1 MKHRATLLL
10 RIKPY
15 LIIMRIDHWLKNVL
29 ILPGVV
35 LALKYSE
42 INVGQVAKIL
52 STFIGVSL
60 AASANYTIN
69 EFLDRAYDSRH
80 PRKKSRVA
88 VLGKVIRKWVVVQYL
103 LLYSA
108 ALSIFAM
115 IGLPSFLI
123 CITFLLNGL
132 CYNLP
137 QLRMKEKKYLDILS
151 ESLNSPLRFALG
163 WYSLAPLSALPSSA
177 FIAFWLTGVF
187 LMALKRFVELS
198 EFETVAEAK
207 AYRVSLSNYSKD
219 QLLRLSLIGG
229 FSATM
234 LFGVFIMRNYLQFIL
249 VLPFIVWIFA
259 EFAVAAINGEKIIY
273 SPETT
278 MRSPKIL
285 MILGIAFATACTLYL
300 LNVPIMEVF
309 LGL

>member
-1 MKHRATLLL
+1 MKHKATLLF

-42 INVGQVAKIL
+42 LNVGQVAKIL
-52 STFIGVSL
+52 CTFIGVSL

-69 EFLDRAYDSRH
+69 EFLDRAFDSLH

-103 LLYSA
+103 LLYSI

-123 CITFLLNGL
+123 CVIFLLNGL

-137 QLRMKEKKYLDILS
+137 QIRMKEKKYLDILS
-151 ESLNSPLRFALG
+151 ESLNSPLRFGLG
-163 WYSLAPLSALPSSA
+163 WYSLAPLSTLPSSA

-219 QLLRLSLIGG
+219 QLLRLAMIGG

-234 LFGVFIMRNYLQFIL
+234 LFGVFIMRNHLQFIL

-278 MRSPKIL
+278 MQSPKIL